1 MIELTRKLWEGS
13 MQSKYLST
21 TELAEMIGCST
32 SSFACMR
39 RHLQR
44 HSVPFIPNLRGF
56 PQVDRRY
63 YDARMSG
70 AVPAAQIEDATLE
83 EPDFSAI

>member
-1 MIELTRKLWEGS
+1 MGCD
-13 MQSKYLST
+13 MQSRYLT
-21 TELAEMIGCST
+21 ADELAEMIDCSK

-39 RHLQR
+39 RHLER
-44 HSVPFIPNLRGF
+44 HRVPFIPNLRGF

-63 YDARMSG
+63 YEARMSG
-70 AVPAAQIEDATLE
+70 MAVVEASPAGM

>member
-1 MIELTRKLWEGS
+1 MIDCGP
-13 MQSKYLST
+13 
-21 TELAEMIGCST
+21 

-44 HSVPFIPNLRGF
+44 HGVPFIPNLRGF

-70 AVPAAQIEDATLE
+70 TAPAVEAKPADM